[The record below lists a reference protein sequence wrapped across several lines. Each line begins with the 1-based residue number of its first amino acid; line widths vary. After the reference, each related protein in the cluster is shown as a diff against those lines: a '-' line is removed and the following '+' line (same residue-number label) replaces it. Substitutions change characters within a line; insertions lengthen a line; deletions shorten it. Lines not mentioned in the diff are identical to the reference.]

1 MGGIR
6 NFQIENAIRNIE
18 NDDLK
23 NNFVG
28 VFPSNYMNKIEE
40 ESEIK
45 KKQKR
50 IKKKEK
56 IKFLII

>member
-50 IKKKEK
+50 IKKK
-56 IKFLII
+56 